1 MTLHDALA
9 DARTKLTG
17 VGLRAD
23 EVAIDVDVYACT
35 ILGWDR
41 ARLLADLR
49 QPRPPALEPRFS
61 EWVARREQREPTPY
75 IVGVREFWGL
85 EFEVSPAVLIPR
97 PESELIVEE
106 ALRVLGR
113 LEGARI
119 ADAGTGSG
127 CLAIAIAC
135 ESASASVVATDIS
148 GDALE
153 VAALNAR
160 RHSVDSRVRF
170 VHTSYLDGV
179 GGPFDLIVANPPYV
193 KDGDKPGLSRQVAG
207 YEPHVALFGGGDGL
221 RGVTAVLEAGAS
233 KLVPGGWLIVEF
245 GLGQDDQVQALI
257 DDDPAFR
264 LDRLRQDLQG
274 IARTAVA
281 QRT

>member
-9 DARTKLTG
+9 AARTKLTG

-41 ARLLADLR
+41 ARLIADLR
-49 QPRPPALEPRFS
+49 QPRPKALEPRFS

-106 ALRVLGR
+106 ALRVLGKQ
-113 LEGARI
+113 EGARI

-135 ESASASVVATDIS
+135 ESASASVVATDLS
-148 GDALE
+148 ADALE

-160 RHSVDSRVRF
+160 RHGVDSRVRF

-179 GGPFDLIVANPPYV
+179 GGPFDVIVANPPYV